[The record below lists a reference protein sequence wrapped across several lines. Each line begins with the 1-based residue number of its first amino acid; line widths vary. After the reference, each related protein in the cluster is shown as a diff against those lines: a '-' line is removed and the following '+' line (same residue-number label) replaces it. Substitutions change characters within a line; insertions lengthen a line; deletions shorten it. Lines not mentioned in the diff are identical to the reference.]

1 MGAARAAGTRW
12 RGTGRR
18 LCRVLAFPVF
28 LHPRASIGRAR
39 SSLVA
44 TRALCVPS
52 AHPTHLSNGPD
63 VPGPDDT
70 RLQTGALARTKSCSA
85 ARGSLFVLCL
95 AVAANSRSHG
105 PDGWR
110 GVRATRSGRQLG
122 LKQWPVK
129 CQKWQGRAVVEQRG
143 DHGRMAPGALETI
156 SVGSLRPLW
165 QS

>member
-1 MGAARAAGTRW
+1 MERDREATVQSPGLPGFPTSP
-12 RGTGRR
+12 GFHLQSPFQPRR
-18 LCRVLAFPVF
+18 HEGSVR
-28 LHPRASIGRAR
+28 
-39 SSLVA
+39 
-44 TRALCVPS
+44 PS

-70 RLQTGALARTKSCSA
+70 RLQTGALAGTKSCSA

-110 GVRATRSGRQLG
+110 GVRAARTGRQLG

-156 SVGSLRPLW
+156 SVGSHRPLW